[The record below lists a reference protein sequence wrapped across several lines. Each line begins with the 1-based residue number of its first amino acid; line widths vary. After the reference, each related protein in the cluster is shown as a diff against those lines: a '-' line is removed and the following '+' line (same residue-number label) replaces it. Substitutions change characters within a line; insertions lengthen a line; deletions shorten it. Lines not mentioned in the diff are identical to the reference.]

1 MSSETSPPPDP
12 QTLTE
17 PTAEPVR
24 VVLSQRDLKTAYANG
39 FQTHHL
45 NEELIV
51 DFGLQLPVRDENAE
65 GKVAVSFELGQRII
79 MNYPTAA
86 RLANA
91 LAQAVQSRRAQL
103 NPAGGS
109 SPAPASSPEA

>member
-1 MSSETSPPPDP
+1 MSSDASPSAADGP
-12 QTLTE
+12 E
-17 PTAEPVR
+17 PNADPVR

-45 NEELIV
+45 NEEVIV
-51 DFGLQLPVRDENAE
+51 DFGLQLPVRDEKAE

-86 RLANA
+86 RLAQA
-91 LAQAVQSRRAQL
+91 LAQAIQARRAQL
-103 NPAGGS
+103 EPTGES
-109 SPAPASSPEA
+109 SPPSPPS